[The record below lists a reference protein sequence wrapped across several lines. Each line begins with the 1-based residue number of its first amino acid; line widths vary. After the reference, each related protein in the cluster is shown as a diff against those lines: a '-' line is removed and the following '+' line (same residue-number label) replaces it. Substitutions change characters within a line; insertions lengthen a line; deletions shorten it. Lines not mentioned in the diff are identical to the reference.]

1 MHKKIRILLTTF
13 ALVLSL
19 FILCSGSVYA
29 SEYDAIQ
36 AEVETLVNNGTL
48 GSQHKKLAHNVGY
61 QTLYTKMY
69 RQGNSAMKSYF
80 AEMTYGELLNIIDMY
95 ENRWNEVWFDILT
108 NLDIEPQYLDPDRV
122 LGLYYDA
129 YTYGNASYLYLIWTS
144 KYLPSEFM
152 TINSLELNGKSYS
165 QYPDGDL
172 FNPFWYDSQY
182 YYYEQYDL
190 AIHIT
195 PIGGYK
201 TDGTHFGVP
210 ITQKYNFSN
219 IKVGIDKLQFDDD
232 PDPYNKYSSTIDS
245 FAEFNLGGTPKFHG
259 KSCCQ
264 MVTHAYKLI
273 KDCEVQSHFDLG
285 FGGYMHY
292 VHFNTTIP
300 IDKIYRVDV
309 SYVLTSDNKDW
320 YQFWL
325 REDEQKVIKSMTPD
339 RKSTGIFNLYNT
351 YGFKEGEFTS
361 NEKSSITYKYEM
373 MLNYKDQNW
382 DWFGDYC
389 VESNYKRIKDFKILR
404 LNYLVDDKVYDVA
417 VTMDTV
423 DGETLSIV
431 DRGLI
436 LDTDSALWQI
446 KDKAYS
452 IADGIE
458 LARNIM
464 VTIIGIIGL
473 LLLFYFGYKLVITF
487 KEAMKNEK

>member
-1 MHKKIRILLTTF
+1 MRKKIKIIITTF
-13 ALVLSL
+13 CLVLSL
-19 FILCSGSVYA
+19 FIFCSGSVYA
-29 SEYDAIQ
+29 SEYDEIAK
-36 AEVETLVNNGTL
+36 EVETLVNNGTL
-48 GSQHKKLAHNVGY
+48 GAQHKSFMHNTGY

-69 RQGNSAMKSYF
+69 RQGNSSLRSYF
-80 AEMTYGELLNIIDMY
+80 GNMNYSQLANIIDMY
-95 ENRWNEVWFDILT
+95 ENKWNEVWFDILT

-129 YTYGNASYLYLIWTS
+129 YTSGNSSYLYLIWTS

-152 TINSLELNGKSYS
+152 TVHSLELNGKSYS

-195 PIGGYK
+195 PIGGYDK
-201 TDGTHFGVP
+201 DGNHFGVP
-210 ITQKYNFSN
+210 ITRKYSFSN

-232 PDPYNKYSSTIDS
+232 PDPYNKYSSSIDS
-245 FAEFNLGGTPKFHG
+245 FAEFDLGVKPEFHG
-259 KSCCQ
+259 KSACQ

-273 KDCEVQSHFDLG
+273 KDCEVQSHYDFG

-325 REDEQKVIKSMTPD
+325 NEDEQKVIKSMTPN

-351 YGFKEGEFTS
+351 YGFKEGEFKS
-361 NEKSSITYKYEM
+361 NEKNSITYKYEM

-382 DWFGDYC
+382 DLFSGTC
-389 VESNYKRIKDFKILR
+389 VESNYKRIKDFKMLR
-404 LNYLVDDKVYDVA
+404 LNYLVDNKTYDVA

-423 DGETLSIV
+423 NGETLSII

-436 LDTDSALWQI
+436 LDTDSALWKI

-464 VTIIGIIGL
+464 VTIIGIIGF
-473 LLLFYFGYKLVITF
+473 LLLFYLGYKLVITF
-487 KEAMKNEK
+487 KEAMKDEK

>member
-1 MHKKIRILLTTF
+1 MRKKIKIIITTF
-13 ALVLSL
+13 CLVLSL
-19 FILCSGSVYA
+19 FIFAGISVNA
-29 SEYDAIQ
+29 SEYDEIAK
-36 AEVETLVNNGTL
+36 EVETLVNNGTL
-48 GSQHKKLAHNVGY
+48 GAQHKNFMHNTGY

-69 RQGNSAMKSYF
+69 RQGNSSLKSYF
-80 AEMTYGELLNIIDMY
+80 AEMNYSQLANIIDMY
-95 ENRWNEVWFDILT
+95 ENKWNEVWFDILT

-122 LGLYYDA
+122 LGIYYDA
-129 YTYGNASYLYLIWTS
+129 YTSGNSSYLYLIWTS

-152 TINSLELNGKSYS
+152 TIHSLDLNGKSYS

-201 TDGTHFGVP
+201 SDGTHFGVP
-210 ITQKYNFSN
+210 ITQKYKFSN

-232 PDPYNKYSSTIDS
+232 PDPYNKYSSDIDS
-245 FAEFNLGGTPKFHG
+245 FAEFDLGVKPEFHG
-259 KSCCQ
+259 KSACQ

-339 RKSTGIFNLYNT
+339 RR
-351 YGFKEGEFTS
+351 
-361 NEKSSITYKYEM
+361 
-373 MLNYKDQNW
+373 
-382 DWFGDYC
+382 
-389 VESNYKRIKDFKILR
+389 RI
-404 LNYLVDDKVYDVA
+404 
-417 VTMDTV
+417 
-423 DGETLSIV
+423 
-431 DRGLI
+431 
-436 LDTDSALWQI
+436 QI
-446 KDKAYS
+446 Q
-452 IADGIE
+452 
-458 LARNIM
+458 
-464 VTIIGIIGL
+464 
-473 LLLFYFGYKLVITF
+473 
-487 KEAMKNEK
+487 

>member
-1 MHKKIRILLTTF
+1 MRKKIKIIITTF
-13 ALVLSL
+13 CLVLSL
-19 FILCSGSVYA
+19 FIFTGISVNA
-29 SEYDAIQ
+29 SEYDEIAK
-36 AEVETLVNNGTL
+36 EVETLVNNGTL
-48 GSQHKKLAHNVGY
+48 GAQHKSFMHNTGY

-69 RQGNSAMKSYF
+69 RQGSQGTKEYF
-80 AEMTYGELLNIIDMY
+80 GNMNYSQLANIIDMY
-95 ENRWNEVWFDILT
+95 ENKWNEVWFDILT

-129 YTYGNASYLYLIWTS
+129 YTSGNSSYLYLIWTS

-152 TINSLELNGKSYS
+152 TVHSLELNGKSYS

-172 FNPFWYDSQY
+172 FNPFWLDSQY

-195 PIGGYK
+195 PIGGYDK
-201 TDGTHFGVP
+201 DGNHFGVP
-210 ITQKYNFSN
+210 ITRKYSFSN
-219 IKVGIDKLQFDDD
+219 IKVGIDKLQFDED
-232 PDPYNKYSSTIDS
+232 PDPHNKYSSSIDS
-245 FAEFNLGGTPKFHG
+245 FAEFDLGVKPEFHG
-259 KSCCQ
+259 KSACQ

-273 KDCEVQSHFDLG
+273 KDCEVQSHYDFG

-325 REDEQKVIKSMTPD
+325 REDEQKVIKSMTPE

-351 YGFKEGEFTS
+351 YGFKEGEFKS
-361 NEKSSITYKYEM
+361 NEKDSITYKYEM

-382 DWFGDYC
+382 DWFGGSC

-404 LNYLVDDKVYDVA
+404 LNYLVDNKTYDVA

-423 DGETLSIV
+423 NGETLSIV

-436 LDTDSALWQI
+436 LDTDSALWKI

-464 VTIIGIIGL
+464 VTIIGIIGF
-473 LLLFYFGYKLVITF
+473 LLLFYLGYKLVITF
-487 KEAMKNEK
+487 KEAMKDEK